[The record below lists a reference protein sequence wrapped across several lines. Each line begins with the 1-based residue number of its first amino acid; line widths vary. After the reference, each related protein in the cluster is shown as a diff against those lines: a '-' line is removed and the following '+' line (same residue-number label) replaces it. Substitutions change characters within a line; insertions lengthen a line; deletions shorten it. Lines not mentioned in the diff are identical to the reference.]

1 MSIRILIADDHG
13 VLRAGLRSLLNAE
26 PGLEVIGEA
35 DNGASAVKL
44 AEELQ
49 PDIILLDIG
58 MPQLNGIQVTKRVKE
73 QSAQVR
79 ILILTLHEDETLL
92 RQAIENGASGYIVKR
107 AVESELIN
115 AIRAVYAGNLY
126 VHPTMTRALLR
137 DMSSVHQVEGANNVS
152 LSPREKQVLRLVA
165 QGYTNRQIADEL
177 HISVRT
183 VEGHRA
189 SFANKLG
196 LSSPIQIVRYAMDHG
211 LIE

>member
-35 DNGASAVKL
+35 DNGATAVKL
-44 AEELQ
+44 VQELQ
-49 PDIILLDIG
+49 PDIVLLDIG
-58 MPQLNGIQVTKRVKE
+58 MPQLNGIQVTKKVKDE
-73 QSAQVR
+73 LPQVR
-79 ILILTLHEDETLL
+79 VLILTLHEDESLL

-126 VHPTMTRALLR
+126 VHPSMTRALLR
-137 DMSSVHQVEGANNVS
+137 EMSSVRPVEGTNNVA
-152 LSPREKQVLRLVA
+152 LSPREKQVLKLVA

-196 LSSPIQIVRYAMDHG
+196 LTSPIQIVRYAMEHG
-211 LIE
+211 MID